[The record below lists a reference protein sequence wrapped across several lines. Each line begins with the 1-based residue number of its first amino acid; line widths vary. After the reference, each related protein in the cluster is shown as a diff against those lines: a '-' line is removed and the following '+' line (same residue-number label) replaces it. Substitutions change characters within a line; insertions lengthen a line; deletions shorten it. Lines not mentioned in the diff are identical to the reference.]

1 MDNEMRARLDG
12 KQLVL
17 TCAKFFTADQR
28 ERERLKVQFWSED
41 YIRKVIYTALV
52 SSMLKGTR

>member
-1 MDNEMRARLDG
+1 MKILMDNEMRARLDG

-28 ERERLKVQFWSED
+28 EREIEGAVLE
-41 YIRKVIYTALV
+41 
-52 SSMLKGTR
+52 